1 MFVTPVLAIVMPIF
15 SVLLKSMI
23 NTIAYI
29 KAMWK

>member
-1 MFVTPVLAIVMPIF
+1 MFATPVLTIVIPIF

-23 NTIAYI
+23 NIIAYV